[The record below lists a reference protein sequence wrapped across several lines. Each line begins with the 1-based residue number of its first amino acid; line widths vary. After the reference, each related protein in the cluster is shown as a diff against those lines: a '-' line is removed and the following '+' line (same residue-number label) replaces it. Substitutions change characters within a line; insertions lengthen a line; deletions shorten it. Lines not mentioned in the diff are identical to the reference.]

1 MSGDKPFCCT
11 GCKMV
16 YQILNEHEL
25 CDYYSYNNAPGLSQ
39 RSLARSDKF
48 AYLDQEK
55 IAEQLIVFRDD
66 KQIHLNFYLPQ
77 IHCSSCLYLLE
88 HLRKIDPGIMS
99 SKVHFTEK
107 EVDIVFDPAQTGIRK
122 IVETLTSIGYEPY
135 ISLNDLGQK
144 KPKADKGLIFQLGV
158 AGFCFA
164 NIMLLSFPDYL
175 GIDASETMLR
185 SAFRWISVVLS
196 VPVVFYAAIP
206 FYRSA
211 WGGIK
216 HAYLNID
223 TPIALAILIT
233 FIRSMYEVISGTGG
247 GFFDSLSG
255 IVFFMLAGRILQDRT
270 YRRLTFDRD
279 YTSYFPIAVTV
290 LKEEK
295 EIPTALPE
303 IKPGDTI
310 LIHNDEIIPV
320 DGILARGNAFIDYS
334 FVSGESLPV
343 RKDMGS
349 LLYAGGKQTMGKIEL
364 LVIKEVS
371 QGYLTRL
378 WNKETEEEKQTEY
391 NSFINMLARFFS
403 YILLGI
409 AAITAYY
416 WYTHDPAR
424 IWPAIT
430 AIFIIACPCALLL
443 ANSFTAGHFL
453 RIFSRKNIYLRNS
466 SVIDEIAATNHIVFD
481 KTGTITE
488 PSMFEVIWQGEALS
502 DEQKESILTLTSQ
515 SSHPLSRAIAAE
527 FKTHTAK
534 HATGFSEKPGFGIS
548 GEIMSRKWLIGSAK
562 FTGFSKQIVS
572 GTNVYVSVN
581 GNELGYFH
589 FNNHY
594 RENIL
599 DNIAALSNHYRIS
612 LISGDNDGEKEKLS
626 ARTGKDGMLLFN
638 QSPEDKLN
646 YIEGLRAQGDHVMMI
661 GDGLNDAGALKKANT
676 GIALCESI
684 NNFTPSS
691 DVIMEAGML
700 KNIGTLISLAK
711 TNRTIVLSS
720 FALSLVYNVVGMHYA
735 VQGTLSPLIAA
746 ILMPLS
752 TISIITFT
760 YLGSEWAGRKLR

>member
-1 MSGDKPFCCT
+1 
-11 GCKMV
+11 MV

-25 CDYYSYNNAPGLSQ
+25 CDYYTYNNAPGLSQ
-39 RSLARSDKF
+39 KALARSDKF
-48 AYLDQEK
+48 AYLDEEK
-55 IAEQLIVFRDD
+55 IADQLIIFRDE
-66 KQIHLNFYLPQ
+66 KQVHLNFYLPQ

-88 HLRKIDPGIMS
+88 HLRQIDPGVIS

-107 EVDIVFDPAQTGIRK
+107 EVDIVFNPSQTTIRK
-122 IVETLTSIGYEPY
+122 IVETLASIGYEPY

-144 KPKADKGLIFQLGV
+144 KPKADKGLVFQLGV

-196 VPVVFYAAIP
+196 IPVVFYSAMP

-216 HAYLNID
+216 HKYLNID

-247 GFFDSLSG
+247 GFFDSLTG

-279 YTSYFPIAVTV
+279 YKSYFPIAVTV

-295 EIPTALPE
+295 EIPTSLPE
-303 IKPGDTI
+303 IRPGDTI

-320 DGILARGNAFIDYS
+320 DGILTRGSAFIDYS

-343 RKDMGS
+343 RKEMGS
-349 LLYAGGKQTMGKIEL
+349 LLYAGGKQTMGNIEL

-378 WNKETEEEKQTEY
+378 WNKETEEEKKADDR
-391 NSFINMLARFFS
+391 SFVNGLARFFS

-409 AAITAYY
+409 AAITAFY
-416 WYTHDPAR
+416 WYKHDVTR

-430 AIFIIACPCALLL
+430 SIFIIACPCALLL

-481 KTGTITE
+481 KTGTITD
-488 PSMFEVIWQGEALS
+488 SSQFEINWTGKALS
-502 DEQKESILTLTSQ
+502 DEQKRAIVALTSQ
-515 SSHPLSRAIAAE
+515 SSHPLSRAISSE
-527 FKTHTAK
+527 LKRYMGEQPILFT
-534 HATGFSEKPGFGIS
+534 EKPGFGIS
-548 GEIMSRKWLIGSAK
+548 GEIHNQKWLIGSAD
-562 FTGFSKQIVS
+562 FTRFNKQVIQ
-572 GTNVYVSVN
+572 GTNVCITVD
-581 GNELGYFH
+581 GEALGYFH

-599 DNIAALSNHYRIS
+599 ENIAALSKHYRIS
-612 LISGDNDGEKEKLS
+612 LLSGDNDSEKERLS
-626 ARTGKDGMLLFN
+626 AKIGKEGMLLFN

-661 GDGLNDAGALKKANT
+661 GDGLNDAGALKKANA

-691 DVIMEAGML
+691 DVIMEANML
-700 KNIGTLISLAK
+700 KRIGTIVSLTK
-711 TNRTIVLSS
+711 SHRTIILSS
-720 FALSLVYNVVGMHYA
+720 FAISLLYNVVGMYYA

-746 ILMPLS
+746 ILMPVS
-752 TISIITFT
+752 TISIITYT
-760 YLGSEWAGRKLR
+760 YLGSEWVGRKLG